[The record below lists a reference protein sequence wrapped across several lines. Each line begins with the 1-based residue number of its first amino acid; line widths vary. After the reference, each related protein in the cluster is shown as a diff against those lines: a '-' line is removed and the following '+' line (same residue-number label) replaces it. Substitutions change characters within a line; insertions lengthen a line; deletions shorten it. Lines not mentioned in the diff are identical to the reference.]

1 MRYLFILIF
10 LFVSLDNL
18 SQDRSQWSRG
28 AAGQNFQMPNMIVK
42 GKLVDSESNDGL
54 SYATISIVTL
64 DSILISGGITDD
76 NGKFKIEINP
86 RKMMEKIR
94 EERKANSRGT
104 GMGLIAEITYV
115 GYKIKKVSIPF
126 TRENREVDLKN
137 IILESDATALS
148 EVTVR
153 AEKSSLELK
162 LDKRVFNVG
171 KDLSNKGGTAEEI
184 LENIPSIDL
193 DIEGN
198 ISLRGSQSVRI
209 LIDGKPASMMGFD
222 GPNAFK
228 QLQGNEIDKV
238 EIITSKP
245 NPILLNQ
252 LSNIFIMSKAWSE
265 KNFAMSPQNWDAG
278 QETFSATNALGTGPF
293 KITLREPNTKT
304 VFKRNKH
311 WWGEMKDKS
320 VTQIELMPI
329 KNAATR
335 VAALLSGEIDLVT
348 DAPVQDLKRI
358 GSSSGHKVESTA
370 QMRTIFLGMDQAA
383 DKLRTG
389 NTGDNPFKKKE
400 VRQALYQAID
410 IEAIKKKVMRGL
422 SEPAGIITFPGVNGY
437 TADLDK
443 RLPYDVNAA
452 KKLLADA
459 GYPNGFDVELRCPND
474 RYVNDEAICTA
485 VVGMLGKIGVNVN
498 LFAQTKSK
506 HFKELKDDQGDF
518 YMLGWGVPT
527 LDSHYVFHYLYET
540 GASWNK
546 VNFSNADVDA
556 AIRVMEGEVD
566 LDKRNAAIAKAWK
579 IVKDDI
585 SYLPLHHQVISW
597 ASKSNVNVPIR
608 PNNEP
613 LFRTASFN

>member
-1 MRYLFILIF
+1 M
-10 LFVSLDNL
+10 
-18 SQDRSQWSRG
+18 
-28 AAGQNFQMPNMIVK
+28 K
-42 GKLVDSESNDGL
+42 
-54 SYATISIVTL
+54 T
-64 DSILISGGITDD
+64 
-76 NGKFKIEINP
+76 
-86 RKMMEKIR
+86 
-94 EERKANSRGT
+94 
-104 GMGLIAEITYV
+104 
-115 GYKIKKVSIPF
+115 
-126 TRENREVDLKN
+126 KN
-137 IILESDATALS
+137 I
-148 EVTVR
+148 
-153 AEKSSLELK
+153 
-162 LDKRVFNVG
+162 
-171 KDLSNKGGTAEEI
+171 
-184 LENIPSIDL
+184 
-193 DIEGN
+193 
-198 ISLRGSQSVRI
+198 VRI
-209 LIDGKPASMMGFD
+209 LLSLVLVFGFSSAWAKTIKWSMQGDSLTLDPHAQNEGPTTQVSRQVYEALVQRGLDMKIGPALATKWKATDPNTWIFTLREDAKFSDGSGMTSADVVFSILRAKQRTSD
-222 GPNAFK
+222 FK
-228 QLQGNEIDKV
+228 EYISTVANV
-238 EIITSKP
+238 EAVGDYSVKITTSKP

-278 QETFSATNALGTGPF
+278 QETFSATNAMGTGPF

-311 WWGEMKDKS
+311 WWGEMKDKK

-335 VAALLSGEIDLVT
+335 VA
-348 DAPVQDLKRI
+348 
-358 GSSSGHKVESTA
+358 KVESTA